1 MPGNVSEA
9 IHLDKG
15 VGVGRSANANG
26 FITIQSSI
34 EYDNQTYPV
43 VYTAPYACA
52 YNKNITGVYFPASIK
67 RIARSGFKDCPN
79 LTTIIFD
86 GDQTYIAN
94 PVQFEEKAFTGLPT
108 KLNSATPLTV
118 YTYPL
123 RMGNPIYNFFY
134 SLYGDLIN
142 YREYTCFK
150 EDSNILTDKGYV
162 PIQDLRKGDLVQ
174 TLNDGYKEISV
185 IGKQEMYH
193 NISEENKRNQLYK
206 YSSDKYPEIFEDL
219 VITGGHSILLD
230 SLSEEELEKQKEWIS
245 ESDLLIDNKYRML
258 AFLDE
263 KSVTYESPGLYT
275 IYHLAL
281 EGDYNKNY
289 GIYANGLLVEACSQQ
304 YLKEH
309 SNMILIE

>member
-1 MPGNVSEA
+1 MPDNVSEA
-9 IHLDKG
+9 IRSDIG
-15 VGVGRSANANG
+15 VGVGRSANATG
-26 FITIQSSI
+26 FITIQSTI
-34 EYDNQTYPV
+34 DYDNQTYPV
-43 VYTAPYACA
+43 VYTASYACA
-52 YNKNITGVYFPASIK
+52 YNKTITGVFFPASIK
-67 RIARSGFKDCPN
+67 RIARSGFKECPN
-79 LTTIIFD
+79 LTTLIFAS
-86 GDQTYIAN
+86 DQTSIAN
-94 PVQFEEKAFTGLPT
+94 PVQFAEKAFTGLPT
-108 KLNSATPLTV
+108 KLDSSTPLTV

-123 RMGNPIYNFFY
+123 RMDNSVYSYFY
-134 SLYGDLIN
+134 SIYGDTIN
-142 YREYTCFK
+142 YGEYICFK
-150 EDSNILTDKGYV
+150 EDTKILTDKGYV

-174 TLNDGYKEISV
+174 TLNNGYKAISL

-206 YSSDKYPEIFEDL
+206 FSSDKYPEIFEDL

-230 SLSEEELEKQKEWIS
+230 SLNEEEIKKQEEWIS

-263 KSVTYESPGLYT
+263 KSVSYEPSGLYT

-304 YLKEH
+304 YLKEE
-309 SNMILIE
+309 SNMTLIE